1 MHEVEVRRLVR
12 REVDSI
18 CKAESEVLPPT
29 PYVVVEII
37 SRLKTLKP
45 WEGMAA
51 TDPIGRALRRLVE
64 EIVQKAPRLPR
75 KAPAP
80 ETPEDL
86 DLHVLPPLEV
96 VQAVGARKHRHLR
109 EKPPLKAAG

>member
-1 MHEVEVRRLVR
+1 MLETEVRRLVR

-18 CKAESEVLPPT
+18 CKAESGVLPPT

-37 SRLKTLKP
+37 KRLKTLKP
-45 WEGMAA
+45 WEGLVA
-51 TDPIGRALRRLVE
+51 TDSMGRALRQMVE

-80 ETPEDL
+80 EPPDDL
-86 DLHVLPPLEV
+86 ELRALPPLEI
-96 VQAVGARKHRHLR
+96 VQAVGVKKHRHLR
-109 EKPPLKAAG
+109 EKPILKEAG